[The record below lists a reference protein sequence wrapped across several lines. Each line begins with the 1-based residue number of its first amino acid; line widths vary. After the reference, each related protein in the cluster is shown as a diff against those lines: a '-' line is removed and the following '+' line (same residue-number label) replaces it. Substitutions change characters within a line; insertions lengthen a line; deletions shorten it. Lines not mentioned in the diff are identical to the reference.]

1 MAFDRLG
8 DIVVHHHQTGP
19 ADAPPLVFV
28 NSLGTD
34 LRVWDALLPK
44 LADRFCCV
52 RYDKRGHGLTDAT
65 AQTLHDSGPCRR
77 SRARCSMLV
86 ALAA

>member
-8 DIVVHHHQTGP
+8 DIVVHHQQTGP
-19 ADAPPLVFV
+19 ADAPSLVFV

-65 AQTLHDSGPCRR
+65 AEPYTIAGLAEDL
-77 SRARCSMLV
+77 ARVCSTLV

>member
-8 DIVVHHHQTGP
+8 DIVVHHDEFGP
-19 ADAPPLVFV
+19 AEAPLFVLV

-44 LADRFCCV
+44 LGGRFRYL
-52 RYDKRGHGLTDAT
+52 RYDKRGPA
-65 AQTLHDSGPCRR
+65 
-77 SRARCSMLV
+77 
-86 ALAA
+86 

>member
-8 DIVVHHHQTGP
+8 DIVVHHDQTGP
-19 ADAPPLVFV
+19 ADAPTLVFV

-44 LADRFCCV
+44 LAA
-52 RYDKRGHGLTDAT
+52 GSAASATTSAAT
-65 AQTLHDSGPCRR
+65 A
-77 SRARCSMLV
+77 
-86 ALAA
+86 